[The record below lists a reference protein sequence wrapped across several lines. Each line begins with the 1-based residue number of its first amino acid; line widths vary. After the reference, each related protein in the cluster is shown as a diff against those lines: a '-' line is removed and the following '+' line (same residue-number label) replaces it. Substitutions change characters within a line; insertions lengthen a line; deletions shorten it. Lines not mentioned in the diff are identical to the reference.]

1 MAADEKG
8 PLMAA
13 ETETLP
19 APGRGRIAAPP
30 EVWARV
36 RDDYLAGMSGTDAA
50 RRHGVPLSALRRRAA
65 GEGWRRLDQP
75 WTPPNRLDPFDEG
88 LELEDRV
95 EGDLDRIEM
104 RELSFVAH
112 RRMMRDVLRGD
123 AAGALRWRRVRDA
136 MDEEEAEVERATA
149 QADALC
155 VARAGH
161 AGPDAPAAA
170 ECDSRDSSDS
180 ILDGAT

>member
-8 PLMAA
+8 PLMAD

-19 APGRGRIAAPP
+19 ALGRGRIAAPP

-36 RDDYLAGMSGTDAA
+36 RDDYLAGMSGTDVA
-50 RRHGVPLSALRRRAA
+50 RRHGVPISALRRRAA
-65 GEGWRRLDQP
+65 GEGWRRIDQP
-75 WTPPNRLDPFDEG
+75 WTPPNRLDPLDEG

-104 RELSFVAH
+104 RELSYVAH

-123 AAGALRWRRVRDA
+123 AAGALC
-136 MDEEEAEVERATA
+136 
-149 QADALC
+149 L
-155 VARAGH
+155 ARAGH
-161 AGPDAPAAA
+161 AELDALDAA
-170 ECDSRDSSDS
+170 ECGSRDSRDSSDS
-180 ILDGAT
+180 ILDGAP